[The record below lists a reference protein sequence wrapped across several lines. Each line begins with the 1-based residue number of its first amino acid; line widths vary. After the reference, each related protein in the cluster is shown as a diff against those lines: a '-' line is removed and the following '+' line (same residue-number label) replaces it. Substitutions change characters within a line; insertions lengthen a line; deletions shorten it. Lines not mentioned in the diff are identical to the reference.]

1 MDPFSMV
8 VGVSD
13 AVWIPEPPSVCMLI
27 LFMNLFPA
35 ITVVTSANVYIVIVL
50 KSFEPSL
57 VGLEGSLGR
66 SALQQRL
73 NLPSAAPSN
82 TYLRKFNLKTFQLK
96 V

>member
-27 LFMNLFPA
+27 LFTNLFPA
-35 ITVVTSANVYIVIVL
+35 FTVVTSANEYIVL

>member
-13 AVWIPEPPSVCMLI
+13 AVWIPEPPSVIVCMY
-27 LFMNLFPA
+27 A
-35 ITVVTSANVYIVIVL
+35 HTVSYYHCCHVLANEYIVL

-82 TYLRKFNLKTFQLK
+82 TYLRNFNLKTFQLK

>member
-35 ITVVTSANVYIVIVL
+35 ITVSRQQMYIL
-50 KSFEPSL
+50 L
-57 VGLEGSLGR
+57 L
-66 SALQQRL
+66 
-73 NLPSAAPSN
+73 
-82 TYLRKFNLKTFQLK
+82 Y
-96 V
+96 